1 MSAKV
6 NLFLS
11 WSGDSSRQI
20 AEILKEWLFT
30 VSSELDIFFTPDG
43 IEAGRRWSSELA
55 QKLQDCEIGIFVY
68 TRQNLDSL
76 WMAFEAGALSKSIET
91 GRVIPLIFGEP
102 ELKLK
107 QPLAQFQAKRFSQ
120 KGILETLEAVNNC
133 LSNKKTKEEIKAFLD
148 FTWSTLD
155 TKVTQVLEKE
165 LNSDKEPGDRDVSE
179 ILNNL
184 YTLIRTSPVYRP
196 DFAKDIS
203 ELLEQVKTTNR
214 GSYLFID
221 GEKPAFAA
229 LIAATKRAK
238 KYIRSTR
245 FSPMPISG
253 NQDDYGAAICDRVV
267 PKRSSNNCVERY
279 TRVIA
284 ANDEEK
290 LRDIDGYLDQFL
302 RCTPLS
308 RQKTT
313 QFKIVP
319 AQVTS

>member
-1 MSAKV
+1 MRAKV

-11 WSGDSSRQI
+11 WSGDSSRLI

-107 QPLAQFQAKRFSQ
+107 QPLAQFQAKRFSE

-133 LSNKKTKEEIKAFLD
+133 LSNKKTKEEIKAFLG

-179 ILNNL
+179 ILNNW
-184 YTLIRTSPVYRP
+184 Y
-196 DFAKDIS
+196 
-203 ELLEQVKTTNR
+203 
-214 GSYLFID
+214 
-221 GEKPAFAA
+221 
-229 LIAATKRAK
+229 
-238 KYIRSTR
+238 
-245 FSPMPISG
+245 
-253 NQDDYGAAICDRVV
+253 
-267 PKRSSNNCVERY
+267 
-279 TRVIA
+279 
-284 ANDEEK
+284 
-290 LRDIDGYLDQFL
+290 
-302 RCTPLS
+302 
-308 RQKTT
+308 
-313 QFKIVP
+313 
-319 AQVTS
+319 